1 MRGRALCCVF
11 ATILVASCER
21 DPAPEAGPEA
31 GQEVLL
37 AMVGNEPVTLEAF
50 EAQLSTMGRP
60 PTDLSHTY
68 ALLRKFLA
76 REAMFRAI
84 ATQDLLTESE
94 LDVIVSEGGKELVE
108 RQYMEKHL
116 KRTLTPSRVK
126 EFYENNI
133 DKYSDESRHVG
144 QIVFRLDDGISDE
157 ERAQERAK
165 ATEAVAELRRGTPFA
180 TVFEKYA
187 EGPGDGG
194 DLGWLFHNTAP
205 RGVSRAF
212 HMETGEVSGPLDER
226 DLFRIVQVIDGPRLV
241 PRPFLKEK
249 SRVEQ
254 RLGLEA
260 RAEELLRLQELAP
273 IVIKPGT
280 YLALKKLIAAEAASH

>member
-11 ATILVASCER
+11 ATVLVASCER
-21 DPAPEAGPEA
+21 DAAPGAGPEA
-31 GQEVLL
+31 GPEVLL

-50 EAQLSTMGRP
+50 EAQLSTMRRR

-84 ATQDLLTESE
+84 ASQDLLTESE

-133 DKYSDESRHVG
+133 DEYSDESRHVG
-144 QIVFRLDDGISDE
+144 QIVFRIDDGISDE

-165 ATEAVAELRRGTPFA
+165 ATEAAAELRRGTPFA

-194 DLGWLFHNTAP
+194 DLGWLFRNTAP

-212 HMETGEVSGPLDER
+212 HMQTGEVYGPLDET
-226 DLFRIVQVIDGPRLV
+226 DLYRIVQVIDGPRLV

-249 SRVEQ
+249 SQVEQ

-280 YLALKKLIAAEAASH
+280 YLVLKKLIAAEAASQ